1 VFAVVVT
8 PSIVVT
14 LVTVLP
20 SLIYMYEASW
30 GVASQILP
38 TSPRAP
44 PPASS
49 SIVLLF
55 FFALFPFVGA
65 PTIEPWCCPYL
76 LSRSC
81 GLAEPRAV
89 NTIRYW
95 GCSRTFDHCIFG
107 SMLSEAACAPS
118 RTPVK
123 SSVILLASCF
133 SNSASEVPDSLFFY
147 RGLFLCSPP
156 SPAPRVRLAFSFSF
170 FYPCLRT
177 RYPRM
182 SLVLLHDTRVIAPPR
197 PFIPESGPLPFAL
210 GRFKVGTTR
219 LRERWLWFLMRRAM
233 IPLTCCVF
241 KIPIGS
247 FIAAN
252 PAANFAVQISY

>member
-1 VFAVVVT
+1 
-8 PSIVVT
+8 
-14 LVTVLP
+14 
-20 SLIYMYEASW
+20 MYEASW

-38 TSPRAP
+38 TSPRTP
-44 PPASS
+44 LLLLPALSS
-49 SIVLLF
+49 CSSLLY
-55 FFALFPFVGA
+55 FPFVGA

-81 GLAEPRAV
+81 GLAKPRVV
-89 NTIRYW
+89 NTVRHW
-95 GCSRTFDHCIFG
+95 DCSRTFDHCTFG
-107 SMLSEAACAPS
+107 SILSELACAPS
-118 RTPVK
+118 RTYVK

-133 SNSASEVPDSLFFY
+133 SNSASDVLDSLFFY

-156 SPAPRVRLAFSFSF
+156 SPAPRVRLAFCFSF
-170 FYPCLRT
+170 FVPCLRA

-182 SLVLLHDTRVIAPPR
+182 SLVLLHDTRLIAPPR
-197 PFIPESGPLPFAL
+197 PFIPESEPLPFAL

-233 IPLTCCVF
+233 IPLACCAF